1 MSDSSYP
8 DLCGTTAVVTGGA
21 KGIGESCVRAL
32 VHEGVRVAIF
42 DLDAEAG
49 EKLAG
54 SLAGGAHVYT
64 VDVSNSA
71 QVSEAFAQVAGDL
84 GPPTLLVN
92 NAGICVYGTVTET
105 SEQEWDRVIGVNLK
119 SQFLCAK
126 EVVPHMEA
134 TGHGAIV
141 NVASVQSF
149 MSQARVAAYS
159 ASKTGILGLTR
170 AIAVDHAPRIRC
182 NAVCPGTVD
191 TPMLADA
198 IKESPDPQ
206 AVLQECHDMHL
217 TGRIAKPEEIANLVL
232 FLLSDKAA
240 FVTGQAY
247 RIDGGLGV
255 EIAGSKRDE

>member
-1 MSDSSYP
+1 MSDSIYP

-64 VDVSNSA
+64 IDVSNSA
-71 QVSEAFAQVAGDL
+71 QVSEAFTQVAGDL

-92 NAGICVYGTVTET
+92 NAGICFYGTVTET

-126 EVVPHMEA
+126 AVVPHMEA

-141 NVASVQSF
+141 NIASVQSF

-170 AIAVDHAPRIRC
+170 AIAVDHAPKIRC

-206 AVLQECHDMHL
+206 VVLQECHDMHL